1 MALNIRNQ
9 ETERLV
15 AELVKLTGE
24 TKTEA
29 VRKAINTRLIQARRQ
44 KSRRCLADELD
55 RIAKHCATLPVLNN
69 HFSVDTLY
77 DENGLPK

>member
-9 ETERLV
+9 ETEQLV

-29 VRKAINTRLIQARRQ
+29 VRKAINTRLIHARRQ

-55 RIAKHCATLPVLNN
+55 RIATHCAALPVLNS
-69 HFSVDTLY
+69 HFSADALY